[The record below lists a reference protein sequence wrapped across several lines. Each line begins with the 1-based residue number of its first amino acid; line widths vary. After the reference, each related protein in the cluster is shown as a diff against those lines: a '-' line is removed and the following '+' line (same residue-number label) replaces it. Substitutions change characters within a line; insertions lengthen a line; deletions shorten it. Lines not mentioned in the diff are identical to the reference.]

1 MEALRKTSVFNES
14 NENLLINPVNK
25 KRRCGLGM
33 MKCFGF
39 IIFLAGLN
47 SFSFYMGMKYSK
59 HLEDNSDSY

>member
-1 MEALRKTSVFNES
+1 MDALRKTSVFNES
-14 NENLLINPVNK
+14 SENLLINPVNK

-33 MKCFGF
+33 VKCFGF

-47 SFSFYMGMKYSK
+47 SFSFYMGMKYAI